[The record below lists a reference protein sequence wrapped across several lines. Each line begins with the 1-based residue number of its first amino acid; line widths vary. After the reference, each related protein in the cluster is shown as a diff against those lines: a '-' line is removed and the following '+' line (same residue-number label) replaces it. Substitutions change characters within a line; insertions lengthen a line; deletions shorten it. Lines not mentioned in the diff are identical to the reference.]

1 MPASDRDA
9 VNQSHAKPSGQR
21 THVSQVPQQRVAVKT
36 NTAAGRDAV
45 QQSPQSKRPNN

>member
-9 VNQSHAKPSGQR
+9 VNQSHAKPSGTR
-21 THVSQVPQQRVAVKT
+21 THVSQVPRPTVAAKI

-45 QQSPQSKRPNN
+45 RQSPQSKRANN